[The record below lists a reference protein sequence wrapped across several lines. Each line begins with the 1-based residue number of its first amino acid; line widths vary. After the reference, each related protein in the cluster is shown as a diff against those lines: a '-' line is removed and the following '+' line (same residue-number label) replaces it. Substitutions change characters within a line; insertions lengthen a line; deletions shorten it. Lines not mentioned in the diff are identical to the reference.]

1 MTDSEILLKF
11 SKRVRQLR
19 IKKGLTQQQLA
30 ELANVEY
37 KYIQKI
43 ESKNPPSIGLLKLIH
58 LLKALGV
65 SFSQF
70 FNFLK

>member
-1 MTDSEILLKF
+1 MTDNEILLRF

-43 ESKNPPSIGLLKLIH
+43 ESKKPPSIGLLKLIH
-58 LLKALGV
+58 LLKALDV